1 MKKRPGLAH
10 LKIFFMHTQKHFQP
24 IYKVQRAQVADLIQ
38 KEAPVATMSAMRGP
52 LMPLGPMTFVYL
64 YLGTLHNCHFHFQLT
79 FKNVFNQ

>member
-1 MKKRPGLAH
+1 MKKRPGVAH

-52 LMPLGPMTFVYL
+52 SYVPRPDDLCVPVPRYL
-64 YLGTLHNCHFHFQLT
+64 AQPPFPFSINI
-79 FKNVFNQ
+79 